1 MFSHVNVWCFMKPKG
16 AYKQRNAY
24 ATCNIRRAIPEEG
37 EGHGDF
43 GSFTV
48 KTGQAY
54 PPRFYSWIDYL
65 KNESVSRSRN

>member
-1 MFSHVNVWCFMKPKG
+1 MKPKG

-54 PPRFYSWIDYL
+54 PPRFYS
-65 KNESVSRSRN
+65 